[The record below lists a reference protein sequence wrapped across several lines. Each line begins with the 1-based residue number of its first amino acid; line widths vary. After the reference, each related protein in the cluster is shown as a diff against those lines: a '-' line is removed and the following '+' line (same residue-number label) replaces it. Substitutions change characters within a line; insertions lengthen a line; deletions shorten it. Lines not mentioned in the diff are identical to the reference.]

1 MPRPVKSD
9 DFGGAFSPLRAS
21 EHFCRTNHSLSDKNT
36 ACCFLAETKVPS
48 RNEIDLSIDY

>member
-21 EHFCRTNHSLSDKNT
+21 CFALPKIFRVTQNT